1 MVSET
6 HPLCMTFAKKIYSI
20 SSQKAIIKQIQVSEH
35 SRRQLAGSSKIAR
48 VGLPWWSTAQDAI
61 FQSRV
66 QSLVRGPRSHA
77 PWYVAKKKKKKLM
90 PASCGAERTKSM
102 ERGCGEH
109 SRVKIS
115 KRHDN

>member
-35 SRRQLAGSSKIAR
+35 SRRQLVGSSKIAR

-77 PWYVAKKKKKKLM
+77 PWYVAKKKKKIN
-90 PASCGAERTKSM
+90 ASVLW
-102 ERGCGEH
+102 
-109 SRVKIS
+109 SRKNKVDGKGVWGTF
-115 KRHDN
+115 

>member
-35 SRRQLAGSSKIAR
+35 SRRQLVGSSKIAR

-66 QSLVRGPRSHA
+66 QSLVRGPWSHA
-77 PWYVAKKKKKKLM
+77 PWYVAKKKKKIN
-90 PASCGAERTKSM
+90 ASVLW
-102 ERGCGEH
+102 
-109 SRVKIS
+109 SRKNKVDRKGVWGTF
-115 KRHDN
+115 